1 MLTALD
7 LCCGAGGWECAA
19 RGLPIRFQAAIDW
32 EQGCC
37 LTTKY
42 NHPEVPVVC
51 GDVTRLPIG
60 AAVRALDLVLGAI
73 PCQEISVA
81 RNNVPLSEVALAKWH
96 ELLDGMLA
104 LIAEIKP
111 RWWVIE
117 NVIQMRRHLPIFVP
131 QIVLDSAHWSGQRR
145 RRIFVGDFPIPGPGQ
160 SLTLGDYLMPGPH
173 IVTADTLRAQELI
186 HRQWYR
192 SGQKRVLDPG
202 ALAPTVTS
210 AGCRHTRGYAV
221 RAPDGR
227 ERALSFA
234 EAARLQGFPEDYIF
248 VAPAGRAWK
257 MVGQAIQI
265 DLGRAILESIVEES
279 KRERVA

>member
-19 RGLPIRFQAAIDW
+19 RGLPIRFRAAIDW
-32 EQGCC
+32 EQDCC

-42 NHPEVPVVC
+42 NHPEAPVVC

-60 AAVRALDLVLGAI
+60 AAVRAVDVVLGAI
-73 PCQEISVA
+73 PCEEISVA
-81 RNNVPLSEVALAKWH
+81 RNNVPLSEAALAKWH

-117 NVIQMRRHLPIFVP
+117 NVIQMRKHLPIFTP
-131 QIVLDSAHWSGQRR
+131 QVVLDSAYWSGQRR
-145 RRIFVGDFPIPGPGQ
+145 RRMFIGEFPLPRRGEAR
-160 SLTLGDYLMPGPH
+160 TLGDYLVPGPH
-173 IVTADTLRAQELI
+173 TVTAETLRAKELVR
-186 HRQWYR
+186 RQWY
-192 SGQKRVLDPG
+192 GPGEKRVLESGLP
-202 ALAPTVTS
+202 APVVAS
-210 AGCRHTRGYAV
+210 AGGRHTRGYTV

-227 ERALSFA
+227 ERALSFT

-248 VAPAGRAWK
+248 VASAGRAWE

-279 KRERVA
+279 KRERAA